1 MTEVYRAGLILDI
14 GEGSAPNLRHFP
26 GCRRVPGTCQS
37 DFREDFFFFMF
48 SIVFNTFIK
57 KGKNE
62 YIFKENPK
70 MKVGALLK
78 IYNLRYYR
86 SFLTEKCLCYNQ
98 KRKFFALSFTLWWC
112 RNIKEKLWNW
122 LTYPGGWILDPHT
135 VSDPSLRHFPA
146 CTSLAPGRP
155 IHATVIFVRTSKV
168 SDFPLFPILWL
179 QKAKMNISSKKT
191 QRRKI

>member
-1 MTEVYRAGLILDI
+1 MYLIFTLCRCRKKYEKLRNNEVYRAGLILDL
-14 GEGSAPNLRHFP
+14 GKGSAPNLRHFP

-37 DFREDFFFFMF
+37 DFREDFFFFIF

-98 KRKFFALSFTLWWC
+98 KRKFFALSFSLWWC

-122 LTYPGGWILDPHT
+122 LTYPAGWILDPHT

-146 CTSLAPGRP
+146 RTRP
-155 IHATVIFVRTSKV
+155 PNTCQ
-168 SDFPLFPILWL
+168 SDFREDF
-179 QKAKMNISSKKT
+179 
-191 QRRKI
+191 

>member
-1 MTEVYRAGLILDI
+1 MTEVDRAGLILDI

-37 DFREDFFFFMF
+37 DFREDFFFIL

-70 MKVGALLK
+70 KKVGALLK
-78 IYNLRYYR
+78 ICNLRYYR

-98 KRKFFALSFTLWWC
+98 ICKFFALSFEK
-112 RNIKEKLWNW
+112 IKTEKSGPDIHELH
-122 LTYPGGWILDPHT
+122 LIDTPT
-135 VSDPSLRHFPA
+135 VD
-146 CTSLAPGRP
+146 T
-155 IHATVIFVRTSKV
+155 
-168 SDFPLFPILWL
+168 
-179 QKAKMNISSKKT
+179 
-191 QRRKI
+191 